1 MGYTFYQY
9 LAFIQPDSDAEPGRL
24 KLNLESFYTGGI
36 RPPQIILTDKL
47 ITIAFDSYNFRIHY
61 SDAPHVA
68 AEAAALAE
76 DSHADWSEKHFD
88 KEKLKSSSKRFELS
102 GDPDFD
108 MDYFND
114 SLYIVEIIEQFN
126 GVIVFN
132 IS

>member
-9 LAFIQPDSDAEPGRL
+9 LAFIQPDSDAEPGKL
-24 KLNLESFYTGGI
+24 KHYLESFYAGGV

-47 ITIAFDSYNFRIHY
+47 ITVAFDSYNFRIHY
-61 SDAPHVA
+61 SDEPHVA
-68 AEAAALAE
+68 VEAAELAE
-76 DSHADWSEKHFD
+76 DSDADWSEKHFD

-102 GDPDFD
+102 GDPDYD

-114 SLYIVEIIEQFN
+114 SLYIVEIIEKFN